1 MIKIPAFS
9 LEYYDKKVIE
19 HIMDK
24 YAMSQMDASRAF
36 LTSETHAML
45 ENPEILQRLIQETG
59 AKSTDLEAPEPVEH
73 LCGKCVEYA
82 ENWKPMAER
91 IWEDDHPQT
100 PGAGE
105 E

>member
-24 YAMSQMDASRAF
+24 YAMSQMDASHAF

-45 ENPEILQRLIQETG
+45 ENPEMAMWEFSDRAIFDMWET
-59 AKSTDLEAPEPVEH
+59 
-73 LCGKCVEYA
+73 
-82 ENWKPMAER
+82 ER
-91 IWEDDHPQT
+91 ITGDPRNSVYIRSEM
-100 PGAGE
+100 
-105 E
+105 

>member
-45 ENPEILQRLIQETG
+45 ENPEMAMWEFSDRAIFDMWET
-59 AKSTDLEAPEPVEH
+59 
-73 LCGKCVEYA
+73 
-82 ENWKPMAER
+82 ER
-91 IWEDDHPQT
+91 ITGDPRNSIYIRSEM
-100 PGAGE
+100 
-105 E
+105 